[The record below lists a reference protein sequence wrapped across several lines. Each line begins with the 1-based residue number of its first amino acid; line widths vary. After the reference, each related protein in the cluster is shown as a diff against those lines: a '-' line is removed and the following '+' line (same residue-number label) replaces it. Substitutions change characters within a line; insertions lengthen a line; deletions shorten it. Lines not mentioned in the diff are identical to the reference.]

1 MSRKKIKVPVETFYT
16 LTPDACEALGVEYDE
31 ERPTT
36 MAEIVAAQQQMKEG
50 KPQCTQSTE
59 TDKEENR
66 NP

>member
-16 LTPDACEALGVEYDE
+16 LTPDACKALGVEYDE

-36 MAEIVAAQQQMKEG
+36 MAEIVAAQEQLKEG
-50 KPQCTQSTE
+50 NPQCTQSTE
-59 TDKEENR
+59 TDKKENP